1 VIVLEGMMNL
11 VEHCRDRKIHT
22 RNIEINTYE
31 YDEENIVVEGILK
44 DDLLIVSCIIQ

>member
-1 VIVLEGMMNL
+1 MNL